1 MSDVS
6 SPSART
12 QPVRVHRGPIGRLLD
27 TLYLIGGYVSALA
40 LIAIVTLIAMKWG
53 ARVFGIT
60 FSVGASYAG
69 YAMAT
74 ASFMAF
80 AYTLNNSAH
89 IRVTLGLTA
98 LGRHRRWGEA
108 WCFLLGGIVSSWIAW
123 EAFHF
128 AHRNWERGRLSS
140 GADATPLW
148 IPQAPMV
155 IGAVLLAICFWDNLV
170 TLLATGRSN
179 MIEPDLDGDG
189 AVQAEI

>member
-1 MSDVS
+1 MSDLTA
-6 SPSART
+6 SADHAGASRRRRT
-12 QPVRVHRGPIGRLLD
+12 GLGRVLD
-27 TLYLIGGYVSALA
+27 LLYLTGGYVSALA

-53 ARVFGIT
+53 ARVFGVT

-89 IRVTLGLTA
+89 IRVTLGLNA
-98 LGRHRRWGEA
+98 LGRRRFWGEA
-108 WCFLLGGIVSSWIAW
+108 WCFALGGILSSWIAY

-148 IPQAPMV
+148 IPQAPVV
-155 IGAVLLAICFWDNLV
+155 IGSVLLAVCFWDNLV
-170 TLLATGRSN
+170 TLLRTGRSN
-179 MIEPDLDGDG
+179 MVEPDLGDG
-189 AVQAEI
+189 AVQAEV

>member
-1 MSDVS
+1 MSDLTA
-6 SPSART
+6 SADHARASRRRRT
-12 QPVRVHRGPIGRLLD
+12 GLGRVLD
-27 TLYLIGGYVSALA
+27 MLYLAGGYASALA
-40 LIAIVTLIAMKWG
+40 LVAIVTLIAMKWG

-89 IRVTLGLTA
+89 IRVTLGLNA
-98 LGRHRRWGEA
+98 LGRRRFWGEA
-108 WCFLLGGIVSSWIAW
+108 WCFALGGILSSWIAY

-148 IPQAPMV
+148 IPQAPVV
-155 IGAVLLAICFWDNLV
+155 IGSVLLALCFWDNLV
-170 TLLATGRSN
+170 TLLRTGRSN
-179 MIEPDLDGDG
+179 MVEPDLGDG
-189 AVQAEI
+189 AVQAEV

>member
-1 MSDVS
+1 MSDLTA
-6 SPSART
+6 SADHAGASRRRRT
-12 QPVRVHRGPIGRLLD
+12 GLGRVLD
-27 TLYLIGGYVSALA
+27 LLYLTGGYVSALA

-53 ARVFGIT
+53 ARVFGVT

-89 IRVTLGLTA
+89 IRVTLGLNA
-98 LGRHRRWGEA
+98 LGRRRFWGEA
-108 WCFLLGGIVSSWIAW
+108 WCFALGGILSSWIAY

-148 IPQAPMV
+148 IPQAPVV
-155 IGAVLLAICFWDNLV
+155 IGSVLLALCFWDNLV
-170 TLLATGRSN
+170 TLLRTGRSN
-179 MIEPDLDGDG
+179 MVEPDLGDG
-189 AVQAEI
+189 AVQAEV